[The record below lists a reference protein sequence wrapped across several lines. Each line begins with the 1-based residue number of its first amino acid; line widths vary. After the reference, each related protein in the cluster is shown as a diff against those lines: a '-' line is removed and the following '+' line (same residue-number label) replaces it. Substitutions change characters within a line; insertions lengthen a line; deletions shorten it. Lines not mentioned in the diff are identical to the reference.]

1 VAIIGCLKI
10 QFELNGVTANYV
22 NIVFGNDIITCFDI
36 GKLIKA
42 GKAPK
47 DCEHNC
53 GGFPFSDCI
62 FKHLICNI

>member
-1 VAIIGCLKI
+1 MECYQI

-22 NIVFGNDIITCFDI
+22 NKVFGNYIITCFDI
-36 GKLIKA
+36 GKSIKA

-53 GGFPFSDCI
+53 GSSPFDDCI
-62 FKHLICNI
+62 